1 MTATFTTIPRAA
13 LTMLVLPAQQLSAG
27 DITQAYPIDL
37 DQHAEAIDAELHA
50 VSVLEGAP
58 DEIVIAGIEFG
69 DPEQYNTTVTITGS
83 DLDQVAWVLGDG
95 GMVLESTAGVLAAID
110 HLGSVE
116 VPVYA

>member
-1 MTATFTTIPRAA
+1 MTVTFTTIPRAA
-13 LTMLVLPAQQLSAG
+13 LTLMVLPAQQLSG
-27 DITQAYPIDL
+27 GILQAYPIDL

-69 DPEQYNTTVTITGS
+69 DPEQHNTTVTISGS

-95 GMVLESTAGVLAAID
+95 GMVLESTTGVLAAID
-110 HLGSVE
+110 HLGSIE